1 MRDLELQERVL
12 THRLR
17 RVAEEAPEDVFLQF
31 GGVEHSFGDFE
42 IATNS
47 AANTLDELG
56 LQKRGRMGIFARNS
70 YGFVLAWLSAAK
82 LGAIYVPINTEYRGD
97 ILQYQLN
104 DSRVT
109 HLLVDPEFLP
119 LIVEVVDRLPELKHI
134 VLSAPTEVPTRL
146 YSTCN
151 ILTLSDLLTGKP
163 AAPAT
168 KVTHADPMAISFTS
182 GTTGL
187 SKGVLAT
194 NAHVATYA
202 LDWAHLVALAKGE
215 SVYTPLPLFHAIA
228 AWMGVGSSILYGNRI
243 AISPRFS
250 VTTYWDELRA
260 ANANIAQGIFSML
273 PILMKQPAREDDSV
287 QPARAYY
294 IGNSNPEFEERFGIE
309 IIEAYGATETG
320 IVAGTPFGK
329 PRKGTSCGR
338 INDHTFDAIVADEDD
353 KPLAFGEGGELLVRP
368 KQPFAMFS
376 GYDNKDESTIESWR
390 NLWFHTGDRCRMDE
404 DGSLYFIDRA
414 RDVIR
419 RRGEN
424 ISSFE
429 LERAVNK
436 HPDILECA
444 VVPVQSDLG
453 EFEVKIVVVM
463 LPGKESTPD
472 EFWAFCDEVLPRFW
486 VPSYLEFRESLPKTG
501 TQKVQK
507 FRLKSIG
514 EDCDTYARDWQSG
527 KIVLISARKETA
539 L

>member
-17 RVAEEAPEDVFLQF
+17 QVAEVAPDDVFLQF
-31 GGVEHSFGDFE
+31 ADIKYSFGDFE
-42 IATNS
+42 TATNS
-47 AANTLDELG
+47 AANTLEELG
-56 LQKRGRMGIFARNS
+56 LQRRGRMGIFARNS
-70 YGFVLAWLSAAK
+70 FGFILAWFSAAK
-82 LGAIYVPINTEYRGD
+82 LGAIYVPINTEYKGD
-97 ILQYQLN
+97 ILRYQLN
-104 DSRVT
+104 DSQVT

-119 LIVEVVDRLPELKHI
+119 LVVEVIDQLPELKHI
-134 VLSAPTEVPTRL
+134 VLSAPTEVPAPL
-146 YSTCN
+146 YSACN
-151 ILTLSDLLTGKP
+151 ILTIADLLTGKSASP
-163 AAPAT
+163 AIE
-168 KVTHADPMAISFTS
+168 VTHADPMAISFTS
-182 GTTGL
+182 GTTGR

-202 LDWAHLVALAKGE
+202 LDWAHLVALEKGE
-215 SVYTPLPLFHAIA
+215 AIYTPLPLFHAIA
-228 AWMGVGSSILYGNRI
+228 AWMGVGSSVFFGNRI
-243 AISPRFS
+243 VISQRFS
-250 VTTYWDELRA
+250 ATLYWDELRA

-273 PILMKQPAREDDSV
+273 PILMKQPIRDDDSA

-320 IVAGTPFGK
+320 IVAGTPYGK
-329 PRKGTSCGR
+329 PRKGSSCGR
-338 INDHTFDAIVADEDD
+338 INDHTFDAIVADKDD

-376 GYDNKDESTIESWR
+376 GYDNKDEATVESWR
-390 NLWFHTGDRCRMDE
+390 NLWFHTGDRCSLDE
-404 DGSLYFIDRA
+404 DGSLYFIDRD

-429 LERAVNK
+429 LERAINK

-444 VVPVQSDLG
+444 VVPVKSDLG
-453 EFEVKIVVVM
+453 EYEVKIVVVM
-463 LPGKESTPD
+463 LPEKESTPE
-472 EFWAFCDEVLPRFW
+472 EFWAFCDKVLPRFW

-514 EDCDTYARDWQSG
+514 GDCDTYTRDWQSG
-527 KIVLISARKETA
+527 KIFLISRRKETE